1 MGSPARASRGVFPR
15 GTDSGPRWDRR
26 GGIRRRARAGALPRA
41 GCGPAPRRG
50 GAAPAD
56 VAFAGLR
63 KTAPARVN
71 GDAEPYKRY
80 LVDASGVSPMAIPGT
95 PGAAYTADGLEH
107 NERGIPS
114 SGAADHSA
122 QLDKRERKL
131 AQTDFGAR
139 WADIEGD
146 GPIAVVT
153 FGSTT
158 GAAREAV
165 ERARA
170 DGIAVRLV

>member
-1 MGSPARASRGVFPR
+1 
-15 GTDSGPRWDRR
+15 
-26 GGIRRRARAGALPRA
+26 
-41 GCGPAPRRG
+41 
-50 GAAPAD
+50 
-56 VAFAGLR
+56 
-63 KTAPARVN
+63 
-71 GDAEPYKRY
+71 
-80 LVDASGVSPMAIPGT
+80 MAIPGT

-170 DGIAVRLV
+170 DGIAVRLVSVRLLAPARPELFAAALEGVERVVVVQQNHGGQFFRYLKSDFDLPRSALVSFRHPGPLPMRPAEIHNQIVALGAAGSQR